1 MVGLEYWRIKR
12 ETARYYDRIARIYDA
27 LYSYEQNLKIK
38 EILKNV
44 DIEPSD
50 IVLDLGCGT
59 GLLFEY
65 IARLSGL
72 MVGVDISIGALRRA
86 KNLVKRSGLNMVH
99 LIRAD
104 ADFLPFKDHF
114 FNKVFAVTM
123 LQNMPN
129 PQLTLKEMLRVAK
142 ENSEIIV
149 TGLKG
154 AFTRELFSR
163 TLAEAGLSFFLADTE
178 DKVKCYIAVCWL
190 GEKRPI
196 PAKNINNGT
205 VEIIS

>member
-1 MVGLEYWRIKR
+1 MVGSEYWRIKR

-50 IVLDLGCGT
+50 IVLDVGCGT
-59 GLLFEY
+59 GLLFEHV
-65 IARLSGL
+65 ARLSGL
-72 MVGVDISIGALRRA
+72 MVGVDISMGALRRA

-104 ADFLPFKDHF
+104 ADFLPFKDHVF
-114 FNKVFAVTM
+114 SKVFAVTM

-129 PQLTLKEMLRVAK
+129 PQLTLKEILRVSK
-142 ENSEIIV
+142 ENSEIII
-149 TGLKG
+149 TGLKR

-163 TLAEAGLSFFLADTE
+163 TLAEAGLSFLLADTE
-178 DKVKCYIAVCWL
+178 EEVKCYIAVCWL
-190 GEKRPI
+190 EGKRSI
-196 PAKNINNGT
+196 PAKNINKGT